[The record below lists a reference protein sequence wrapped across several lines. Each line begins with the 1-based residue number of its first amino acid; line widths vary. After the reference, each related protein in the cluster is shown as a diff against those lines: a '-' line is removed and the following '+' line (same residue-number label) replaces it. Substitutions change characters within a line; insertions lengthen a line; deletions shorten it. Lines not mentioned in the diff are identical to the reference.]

1 MTEDEGGKGCN
12 ACGWTLDLQNRC
24 HYDSH
29 IKLFYGAGNRGVWS
43 IGSDL
48 ILKDRPDG
56 IPKTEVETLKY
67 LASHTNIPVPKVVR
81 DWVDRDE
88 RYFVLEERV
97 DGQTLEKA
105 WPSLSESQKKDIAD
119 QVSEIRK
126 QLCSL
131 TSTSIQTIDQGPCYP
146 KLLFFDGKPHG
157 PFNSDSELWDDLFL
171 TFQEK
176 SWPQQVL
183 ENLRKRVPKCEPYVL
198 THSDLNLSN
207 IMVKDGKLAAILDW
221 ESAAYYPIWYEWI
234 AASWAWTKE
243 DAEWKKLLLE
253 SLDKHQDAMEFW
265 EDLLSLR
272 PYPNLNEEGLEVLKR
287 LSSEQ

>member
-1 MTEDEGGKGCN
+1 MTEDECGKGCS

-24 HYDSH
+24 NYHSH
-29 IKLFYGAGNRGVWS
+29 VKLFYGAGNRGVWS

-48 ILKDRPDG
+48 ILKDRRDG
-56 IPKTEVETLKY
+56 VPKSEVETLNY
-67 LASHTNIPVPKVVR
+67 LARHTNIPVPKVVR

-126 QLCSL
+126 QLCSI

-157 PFNSDSELWDDLFL
+157 PFHSDSELWDDLFL

-183 ENLRKRVPKCEPYVL
+183 VNLRKRVPKCEPYVL

-234 AASWAWTKE
+234 TASWAWTKE
-243 DAEWKKLLLE
+243 DVEWKKLLLE
-253 SLDKHQDAMEFW
+253 SLDKHQDAMRFW

-272 PYPNLNEEGLEVLKR
+272 PYPNLDEEGQEVLRR